1 MTVIDLYNELC
12 FSLTIH
18 QSFLLP
24 PFQVPHGD
32 KRNLSP
38 RSTLRAS
45 PGELLEVRA
54 GRERHTAPRHR
65 VKPLL
70 TSLPSC
76 VRSQHIHANSLINLY
91 FAQLSNFFRPIAYGC
106 LILEKRDNGICQSQ
120 VSSAASN
127 GMGDGGGGLPRVHRR
142 RSVEFRQQQ
151 PVLPGTGGYA
161 VGPEPW
167 EAGWAGG
174 CVVPWGCVV
183 AGGEPVCSWA

>member
-1 MTVIDLYNELC
+1 M
-12 FSLTIH
+12 
-18 QSFLLP
+18 FLLDYTP
-24 PFQVPHGD
+24 VFSSTSLSSSSWGQEELVPMEH
-32 KRNLSP
+32 SP
-38 RSTLRAS
+38 CKQRRTLG
-45 PGELLEVRA
+45 GEGGEGKA
-54 GRERHTAPRHR
+54 HSSSAR

-106 LILEKRDNGICQSQ
+106 LTLEKRDNGVCQSH
-120 VSSAASN
+120 VSFAASN
-127 GMGDGGGGLPRVHRR
+127 GMGDGGGGRPRGHRR

-174 CVVPWGCVV
+174 CAV